1 MNCNY
6 QIHNEWKS
14 MGESTCPFCEK
25 LTEEVNKVVEPCC
38 SEQDMGTLNG
48 MNICINCGSVHGYD
62 YVTE

>member
-38 SEQDMGTLNG
+38 SEQNMGTVNG
-48 MNICINCGSVHGYD
+48 MNI
-62 YVTE
+62 YV